1 LPTCYGFNEQYLP
14 CNATDLYNCI
24 NHAEPLFAPNQ
35 HSTYSNTN
43 FEILGLVLANITGK
57 PYEEVIYSLLSP
69 LGITSAGATF
79 EPPPDASTVMPYGIS
94 WYKDVHQGVH
104 NPTGGLF
111 VTTSAMSVYLRYVLT
126 HFNSPTTLSLQAGN
140 WLQPHSFTSSM
151 NSFYGM
157 PWEIFRSN
165 TILSPDRK
173 RGRAVNFFTKGG
185 GVPGY
190 STMIILAPEYNLGF
204 SIFTA
209 GSTKLL
215 DHLIENVT
223 TTVVRAAEEVATK
236 QTAARYTGT
245 YVAKNI
251 NSTLTLAYTP
261 AEGLHVTNLISN
273 GTATLNVFAKNFPD
287 VFPEG
292 TRAQLFPTL
301 LYVDEKNQR
310 GEKWRI
316 NIDRRTPKEGKEEMI
331 WNEHCVTN
339 VDFLS
344 YDGRPLGEV
353 VFWDNAEG
361 ESVRNVELTA
371 FKVKLEAVEEGDR
384 EGVVVQNGF

>member
-1 LPTCYGFNEQYLP
+1 
-14 CNATDLYNCI
+14 
-24 NHAEPLFAPNQ
+24 
-35 HSTYSNTN
+35 
-43 FEILGLVLANITGK
+43 
-57 PYEEVIYSLLSP
+57 
-69 LGITSAGATF
+69 
-79 EPPPDASTVMPYGIS
+79 MPYGIS

-111 VTTSAMSVYLRYVLT
+111 VTTSAMSNYLRYILT

-173 RGRAVNFFTKGG
+173 RGRAVTFFTKGG

-215 DHLIENVT
+215 NPLIENVT
-223 TTVVRAAEEVATK
+223 TTIVRAAEEVATK
-236 QTAARYTGT
+236 QTVARYSGT
-245 YVAKNI
+245 YVAKHI
-251 NSTLTLAYTP
+251 NSSLTLAYTP
-261 AEGLHVTNLISN
+261 SEGLHITTLISN
-273 GTATLNVFAKNFPD
+273 GTATLDVFAKNFPD
-287 VFPEG
+287 LFPGG

-301 LYVDEKNQR
+301 LYVDEQNKK

-316 NIDRRTPKEGKEEMI
+316 NLERKTPKDGKEMI
-331 WNEHCVTN
+331 WDEHCVTN

-353 VFWDNAEG
+353 VFWDGREG
-361 ESVRNVELTA
+361 ERVRGVELTA
-371 FKVKLEAVEEGDR
+371 FRVKLESVEEEDGGR
-384 EGVVVQNGF
+384 VVVQDGY